1 MSTVRREIKRAW
13 VALALPLLSPVKYA
27 AAIADARLDRAMT
40 CPECGHGAEPDPEIR
55 AEQADGCDCTD
66 DLCACYVESD
76 RVPCGMPDANCGLRG
91 GGAHCG
97 GCRD

>member
-1 MSTVRREIKRAW
+1 MSMIKNWIAGTLDRAATA
-13 VALALPLLSPVKYA
+13 VEN
-27 AAIADARLDRAMT
+27 RLDRAMT
-40 CPECGHGAEPDPEIR
+40 CPECGHGAETDHIIR
-55 AEQADGCDCTD
+55 AEQADACDCTD

-76 RVPCGMPDANCGLRG
+76 RVPCGRPDADCGLRG